1 MASMEQLMAE
11 SLDRLHDLQQ
21 QNPNLILKGTEQLP
35 RIHLKRLLDNGW
47 LTEVMKGWYIPSR
60 PGSEG
65 DTTVWYTSYWHF
77 IKEYLQSRYGEEWII
92 MPDQSLDIISGKT
105 TVPDQLIIKSPKAG
119 NTIVNLLYG
128 HSILPLKGDIPKEKI
143 VEPLHGLNL
152 FSLENALFFVSPIY
166 FEREE
171 ISARTCLS
179 MVKDSTELLRLLVAP
194 GATTRAGRLAG
205 AFRNNGQSDIADD
218 ILKVMRDFGYRV
230 TESDPFIS
238 VPKIPFHTEVS
249 PYASRIRQMWSNM
262 REQVI
267 DNFPILPSVTDEIDS
282 YIEKVDEK
290 YLEDA
295 YHSLSIEGYQ
305 VSKELIEK
313 VRSGNWQP
321 DEGDKEHK
329 RALVARGYYQAF
341 NVVKHSIIEILKGKD
356 SGETVEEEH
365 GSWYRQMWM
374 PFVSAG
380 ILKPTDLIGYRRSQ
394 VYIRGSKHIPLN
406 PEAITDA
413 MSVLFELLKSEP
425 DARVRAVL
433 GHFIFVYIH
442 PYMDGNGRMA
452 RFILNTMLASGGYPW
467 TIIPMSRREEYM
479 KALEKAS
486 VLGDIT
492 DFTRIIAGLVSNQDK
507 PKKNQSQI

>member
-1 MASMEQLMAE
+1 MAAMELLMAE

-21 QNPNLILKGTEQLP
+21 KTPNLVLKGTEQLS
-35 RIHLKRLLDNGW
+35 RVHLKRLLDHGW
-47 LTEVMKGWYIPSR
+47 LKEVMKGWYIPSR

-77 IKEYLQSRYGEEWII
+77 IKAYLDSRYGDNWII
-92 MPDQSLDIISGKT
+92 MPDQSLDIHSGKT
-105 TVPDQLIIKSPKAG
+105 IVPDQLIIKSPKAG
-119 NTIVNLLYG
+119 NTIVNLPYG
-128 HSILPLKGDIPKEKI
+128 HSILPLKAEIPSNKY
-143 VEPLHGLNL
+143 VDYQYGLNL
-152 FSLENALFFVSPIY
+152 YTLDEALVYASPIY

-179 MVKDSTELLRLLVAP
+179 MVKNITEILRLLVEP

-205 AFRNNGQSDIADD
+205 AFRNNGQKSFADN
-218 ILKVMRDFGYRV
+218 ILNVMREFGYKVTENDPFV
-230 TESDPFIS
+230 TESVVPFQA
-238 VPKIPFHTEVS
+238 VLS
-249 PYASRIRQMWSNM
+249 PHAARIRQMWGNM

-267 DNFPILPSVTDEIDS
+267 ANFPMLPSSSFDIDA
-282 YIEKVDEK
+282 YIANVDEK

-305 VSKELIEK
+305 VSKELIDK
-313 VRSGNWQP
+313 VRSGNWKP
-321 DEGDKEHK
+321 DDEDKEHK

-341 NVVKHSIIEILKGKD
+341 NSVKESIIKILSGKN
-356 SGETVEEEH
+356 SGETVEADH
-365 GSWYRQMWM
+365 ASWYRQMWM

-380 ILKPTDLIGYRRSQ
+380 ILKPSDLIGYRRSQ

-406 PEAITDA
+406 PDA
-413 MSVLFELLKSEP
+413 VVDAVQVLFDLLKTEP

-433 GHFIFVYIH
+433 GHFIFVFIH

-452 RFILNTMLASGGYPW
+452 RFLLNAMLASGGYGW
-467 TIIPMSRREEYM
+467 TIVPLNKRDEYM

-486 VLGDIT
+486 VYGDIT
-492 DFTRIIAGLVSNQDK
+492 DFTQIIYTLV
-507 PKKNQSQI
+507 KNQ